1 MLCLALSLSA
11 LPAARARANVASG
24 LGFAARHPLYF
35 LRSRAVELVDLLSP
49 LSFPVRSL
57 RLADPGAPLASPWSR
72 WLFAALAVL
81 MVPLLLLAAL
91 RGATTMV
98 ASGAH
103 RGLLLSV
110 CAGVLASAP
119 VNGLTRYR
127 LPALPL
133 LIAFAA
139 LAITG
144 LQSFATS
151 FVPFWRASLSCRCR
165 CSPIA
170 SVSIF

>member
-1 MLCLALSLSA
+1 M
-11 LPAARARANVASG
+11 
-24 LGFAARHPLYF
+24 
-35 LRSRAVELVDLLSP
+35 DLLSP

-57 RLADPGAPLASPWSR
+57 RLADPGAPLAAPWSR
-72 WLFAALAVL
+72 WLFAVLSVL

-91 RGATTMV
+91 RGATTMA

-110 CAGVLASAP
+110 SAGVLASAL

-133 LIAFAA
+133 LFAFAA
-139 LAITG
+139 LAIAGTREGDRPSDARLAAIAGTG
-144 LQSFATS
+144 L
-151 FVPFWRASLSCRCR
+151 VLLWIPSLEPVQQTLSALR
-165 CSPIA
+165 
-170 SVSIF
+170 